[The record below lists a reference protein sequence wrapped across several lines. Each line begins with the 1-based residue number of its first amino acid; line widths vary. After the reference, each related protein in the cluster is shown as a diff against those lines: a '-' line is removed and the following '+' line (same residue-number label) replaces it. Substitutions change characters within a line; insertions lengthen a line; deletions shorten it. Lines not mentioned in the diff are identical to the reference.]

1 MLAQRPSVA
10 NVSFAGSETLRGGY
24 LCEWMPL
31 STGVYAVSV
40 LIRVTNHPSTPGTRT
55 LAGFLVARPIC
66 FCVRF
71 CIYYKNITLI
81 QVKVH
86 LMQCVNFTAGSMQH
100 VAGSPFYPQCY
111 TAPSYGRPL
120 LHVLYFHF
128 QTSHSCILC
137 SFTLAFALQL
147 HSEQSS
153 KRRQVTLLAITVF
166 QHNFTHSISG
176 LGDSD
181 VFGVRQFYV
190 TDKVHLAFS
199 CCLVC
204 TRASF
209 LATACAD
216 IVCQRTGSATSAWRV
231 HR

>member
-81 QVKVH
+81 QVH
-86 LMQCVNFTAGSMQH
+86 LMQCVDSTAGSMQH

-111 TAPSYGRPL
+111 TAPSYGHPL
-120 LHVLYFHF
+120 LHIR
-128 QTSHSCILC
+128 C
-137 SFTLAFALQL
+137 
-147 HSEQSS
+147 
-153 KRRQVTLLAITVF
+153 F
-166 QHNFTHSISG
+166 QHQLLHPS
-176 LGDSD
+176 L
-181 VFGVRQFYV
+181 FY
-190 TDKVHLAFS
+190 TCICS
-199 CCLVC
+199 
-204 TRASF
+204 
-209 LATACAD
+209 AD
-216 IVCQRTGSATSAWRV
+216 TLQTIK
-231 HR
+231 